1 MTNCIDTID
10 RPYGSG
16 PVERAGSTIGRVID
30 QLVAVSAEGAMA
42 AVLKLL
48 DLQRKARERSHL
60 AALPDDILKDVGLSR
75 ADIEA
80 ELNRPLWL
88 R

>member
-1 MTNCIDTID
+1 MTDCIDTID
-10 RPYGSG
+10 RPYGTG
-16 PVERAGSTIGRVID
+16 PVERAGSAIGRVID

-48 DLQRKARERSHL
+48 DLQRQARERSHL
-60 AALPDDILKDVGLSR
+60 AALPDEILKDVGLSR
-75 ADIEA
+75 ADVEA
-80 ELNRPLWL
+80 AVHKPLWL

>member
-1 MTNCIDTID
+1 MDTID
-10 RPYGSG
+10 RPYGTG

-30 QLVAVSAEGAMA
+30 QVVAVSAQGATV

-48 DLQRKARERSHL
+48 DMQRRARERADL
-60 AALPDDILKDVGLSR
+60 AALPQDILKDVGLSR

-80 ELNRPLWL
+80 ELHKPLWL

>member
-10 RPYGSG
+10 RPYGTG

-30 QLVAVSAEGAMA
+30 QLVAVSAQGATV

-48 DLQRKARERSHL
+48 DMQRQARQRADL
-60 AALPDDILKDVGLSR
+60 AALPNDILKDVGLTR

-80 ELNRPLWL
+80 ELSKPLWL